1 MSTEQNK
8 KVAERL
14 PVEIGKGNLAVFDE
28 VVGPNAV
35 DHAVPPG
42 LPPTLEGAKQF
53 FAAFRA
59 AFPDLKYTIEDVI
72 AEGDYVVQRVTGT
85 GTMKGAFQGM
95 PPSGKSATWS
105 EMHIVRFADGKV
117 VEHWANIDQMGM
129 LTQLG
134 FIQPPPQS

>member
-1 MSTEQNK
+1 MSIEQNK

-14 PVEIGKGNLAVFDE
+14 PTEIRKGNMAVFDE
-28 VVGPNAV
+28 VIDPQGV

-42 LPPTLEGAKQF
+42 MPPTVESTKQF
-53 FAAFRA
+53 FAAFHA

-95 PPSGKSATWS
+95 PPNGKSATWS
-105 EMHIVRFADGKV
+105 EMHIACFFTNEGVRSHTEF
-117 VEHWANIDQMGM
+117 
-129 LTQLG
+129 
-134 FIQPPPQS
+134 